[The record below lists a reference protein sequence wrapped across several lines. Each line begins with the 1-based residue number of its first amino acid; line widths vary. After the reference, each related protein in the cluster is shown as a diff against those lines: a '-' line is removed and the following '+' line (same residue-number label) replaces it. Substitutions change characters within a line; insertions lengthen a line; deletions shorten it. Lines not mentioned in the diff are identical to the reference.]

1 MSLERISACVPLLP
15 YQRRAVDQEARF
27 TWNCWA
33 RQTGKS
39 FTFSLRRL
47 LRGLARRRNQII
59 LSAGE
64 RQSREVMDKVRRHC
78 QALGLWCEW
87 HGHAFFRG
95 TSLRQLEA
103 RLPGGVRIIGLPANP
118 LTARGFTGDVFLDE
132 FAMHGEDEAIWSA
145 LFPTLLRGSGELD
158 VASTP
163 LGQKNVFFRLRHN
176 PRFAH
181 ETVPLDRAIGEGLEV
196 DPDELREALGDE
208 TAWRQEF
215 CCEFVDEST
224 CFLPY
229 DLIRSCQDPELDT
242 AVDWARLDR
251 QRVEAFLG
259 VDFGRVRDLTV
270 LWLWERIG
278 GVFLTRGVVVLA
290 AAPFVEQEEAVAG
303 LLRRSAVLRCAVDAT
318 GLGGPLAERL
328 QHRFGPHRVEAV
340 VFTTARRNLLAGRLR
355 LRAERGELRIPV
367 DETIVQDWHAL
378 ARRPAAG
385 PGLRLAAPRSSGGH
399 ADRFW
404 AAALGLHAAGDHPE
418 APEWITAEPPA
429 FARAGVW

>member
-1 MSLERISACVPLLP
+1 MSLERISACIPLLA
-15 YQRRAVDQEARF
+15 YQRRAVDREARF

-47 LRGLARRRNQII
+47 LRGLARRRDQII

-87 HGHAFFRG
+87 HGHGFFRG

-132 FAMHGEDEAIWSA
+132 FAMHGDDEAIWSA

-163 LGQKNVFFRLRHN
+163 LGQGNVFFRLRDN
-176 PRFAH
+176 PRFVH
-181 ETVPLDRAIGEGLEV
+181 ETVPLERAIGEGLEV
-196 DPDELREALGDE
+196 DPDVLREALGDE

-224 CFLPY
+224 CFLSY
-229 DLIRSCQDPELDT
+229 DLIRSCQDPGLET
-242 AVDWARLDR
+242 TVDWARLER
-251 QRVEAFLG
+251 PRVEAFLG

-303 LLRRSAVLRCAVDAT
+303 LLRRAAVRRCAVDAT
-318 GLGGPLAERL
+318 GLGMPLAERL
-328 QHRFGPHRVEAV
+328 QHRFGPQRVEAV
-340 VFTTARRNLLAGRLR
+340 VFTGARRNLLAGRLR
-355 LRAERGELRIPV
+355 LRAERGELRIPA
-367 DETIVQDWHAL
+367 DEAIVQDWHAP
-378 ARRPAAG
+378 ARQPAAG
-385 PGLRLAAPRSSGGH
+385 MGLRLAAPRSSGGH

-404 AAALGLHAAGDHPE
+404 AAALGLHAAGDDPE
-418 APEWITAEPPA
+418 SLEWITSERPV